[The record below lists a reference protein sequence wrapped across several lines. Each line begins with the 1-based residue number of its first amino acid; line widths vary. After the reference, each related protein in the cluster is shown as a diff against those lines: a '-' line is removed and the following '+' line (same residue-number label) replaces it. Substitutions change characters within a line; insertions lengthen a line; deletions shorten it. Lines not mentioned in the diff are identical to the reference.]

1 MKNIEKYW
9 FIDLYISRYTLGTGI
24 FKGPPSAER
33 LVWPKRL
40 NEVENGD
47 YLGWAQWFFWI
58 LKMKYWAKMILIHL
72 MRVDQSSKVNFEI
85 LKIKFY

>member
-1 MKNIEKYW
+1 MKNIKNN
-9 FIDLYISRYTLGTGI
+9 IDLLIYIYISRYTLGTGI

-47 YLGWAQWFFWI
+47 YLGWAQ
-58 LKMKYWAKMILIHL
+58 
-72 MRVDQSSKVNFEI
+72 
-85 LKIKFY
+85 